1 MDDYIKN
8 IAKKLISEEIDKR
21 IFDIE
26 NKIFENKD
34 MKKQMCEQCGGKM
47 YEDVCESCGSMYEGD
62 IQELGGMDD
71 FKFKVP
77 SPSVNPS

>member
-47 YEDVCESCGSMYEGD
+47 YEDVCNHVEVCTKE
-62 IQELGGMDD
+62 I
-71 FKFKVP
+71 FK
-77 SPSVNPS
+77 N

>member
-26 NKIFENKD
+26 NKISLLQIEL
-34 MKKQMCEQCGGKM
+34 KKLKS
-47 YEDVCESCGSMYEGD
+47 Y
-62 IQELGGMDD
+62 
-71 FKFKVP
+71 KKK
-77 SPSVNPS
+77 

>member
-26 NKIFENKD
+26 NKIFE
-34 MKKQMCEQCGGKM
+34 
-47 YEDVCESCGSMYEGD
+47 
-62 IQELGGMDD
+62 
-71 FKFKVP
+71 
-77 SPSVNPS
+77 VNQFHIICKPISTSEHM